1 MKRARSYPGN
11 EISWFLIGSLLGLF
25 VLACL
30 APRAVAQAQDDPF
43 AETPKQNAKTSGK
56 KPFANAPGSE
66 KPKNPTD
73 DRIDF
78 EVSVKPQEAKRGETA
93 KLIIKGIPRPGFHT
107 YPMTQRADNQFQD
120 ELPLSKLIFENTP
133 GLQPLWPISESDP
146 ETKEEQGIGYFLEHE
161 NPFTW
166 SQDILILPDAKP
178 GPNVLKF
185 RIRLQVCDKTCV
197 WGEHPF
203 EVTIKVSP
211 GPAVPLTPEFKERI
225 GLPKPA
231 IKVVSVPPVSGGENV
246 VVPSQPPVAN
256 PSSPAGNEKSSPS
269 QPVNPATD
277 SPKVVSPES
286 SNDGLLAFI
295 LQGIMWGAISL
306 VTPCVFPMIPITV
319 SFFLKET
326 EKKEHRPLMKA
337 AVYSGTIIVVLTL
350 GGVLMAKGLRD
361 VSQWPATN
369 FILGG
374 LFVFF
379 ALSLF
384 GMYEIQLPSWLSRY
398 TSSQEGRGGIA
409 GTIFMA
415 LTFTIISFTCVAP
428 FFGGFIL
435 LASSAQSSTD
445 WVKLFLGALA
455 YATTFA
461 APFFVLALFPTLIRA
476 MPKSG
481 SWMNTIKVVMGFI
494 EMAAALKFLRAAELL
509 WFGRAEIL
517 TYDLVLGM
525 YVALSLLCGLYLLN
539 LFRLPHDYDT
549 PQQLGVP
556 RLVFS
561 LLFLSLAFYLTPA
574 LFKGSGG
581 EQQRPR
587 GRVFAWLDSFL
598 LPDPVDESAL
608 ADSTNG
614 SSKSPTSG
622 RLAWLGNLDDGLQK
636 AKENDKLVFI
646 DFTGLS

>member
-1 MKRARSYPGN
+1 MKRASSYPVN
-11 EISWFLIGSLLGLF
+11 AISRFIFGFFF
-25 VLACL
+25 VLSVL
-30 APRAVAQAQDDPF
+30 AFSAPKAVAQDDPF
-43 AETPKQNAKTSGK
+43 AEIPKQNAKPSAK
-56 KPFANAPGSE
+56 SPVANAPG
-66 KPKNPTD
+66 PDARKNPTD

-78 EVSVKPQEAKRGETA
+78 EVSVKPQEAKRGETV

-107 YPMTQRADNQFQD
+107 YPMTQRADNLFQD
-120 ELPLSKLIFENTP
+120 ELALSKLIPENTP

-178 GPNVLKF
+178 GPNTLKF

-203 EVTIKVSP
+203 AVTVKVAENP
-211 GPAVPLTPEFKERI
+211 PVPLTPQLKERLA
-225 GLPKPA
+225 LPKPP
-231 IKVVSVPPVSGGENV
+231 IKVVAVPPASGGQNFDIQPSV
-246 VVPSQPPVAN
+246 VTPSGPPGTAKAALSQPIN
-256 PSSPAGNEKSSPS
+256 PDNNGG
-269 QPVNPATD
+269 
-277 SPKVVSPES
+277 PKVVSPEPS
-286 SNDGLLAFI
+286 DDGLLAFI
-295 LQGIMWGAISL
+295 FQGFVWGLISL

-326 EKKEHRPLMKA
+326 EKKDHRPLLKA
-337 AVYSGTIIVVLTL
+337 AVYSGTIIVVLTA

-361 VSQWPATN
+361 ISQWSTTN
-369 FILGG
+369 FVLGG

-398 TSSQEGRGGIA
+398 TSSREGRGGLA
-409 GTIFMA
+409 GTVFMA

-461 APFFVLALFPTLIRA
+461 APFFVLALFPTLIRT

-481 SWMNTIKVVMGFI
+481 SWMNTIKVVMGFV
-494 EMAAALKFLRAAELL
+494 EMAAALKFLRAGELL

-539 LFRLPHDYDT
+539 LFRLPHDYDA
-549 PQQLGVP
+549 PEQLGVP

-574 LFKGSGG
+574 LFKVSGG

-598 LPDPVDESAL
+598 LPDPVDESYV
-608 ADSTNG
+608 ADSSNG
-614 SSKSPTSG
+614 TAKSPGSA
-622 RLAWLGNLDDGLQK
+622 RLSWLGNLDDGLQK
-636 AKENDKLVFI
+636 AKENEKLVFI

>member
-1 MKRARSYPGN
+1 MKRARSYPVN
-11 EISWFLIGSLLGLF
+11 AISRFIFGFFF
-25 VLACL
+25 VLSVL
-30 APRAVAQAQDDPF
+30 AFSAPKAVAQDDPF
-43 AETPKQNAKTSGK
+43 AENPKQNAKTSEK
-56 KPFANAPGSE
+56 KPVANAPG
-66 KPKNPTD
+66 PDARKNPTD

-78 EVSVKPQEAKRGETA
+78 EVSVKPQEAKRGETV

-120 ELPLSKLIFENTP
+120 ELALSKLILENTP

-178 GPNVLKF
+178 GPNTIKF

-203 EVTIKVSP
+203 AVTVKVSSEP
-211 GPAVPLTPEFKERI
+211 PLPLTSELKERLA
-225 GLPKPA
+225 LPKPP
-231 IKVVSVPPVSGGENV
+231 IKVVAVPPAGSGGQNIDT
-246 VVPSQPPVAN
+246 QPPVTNPPGLPGKTKNASQPIN
-256 PSSPAGNEKSSPS
+256 PSNDGG
-269 QPVNPATD
+269 
-277 SPKVVSPES
+277 PKIVSPEPS
-286 SNDGLLAFI
+286 DDGLLAFI

-337 AVYSGTIIVVLTL
+337 AVYSGTIIVVLTA

-361 VSQWPATN
+361 ISQWPTTN
-369 FILGG
+369 FVLGG

-398 TSSQEGRGGIA
+398 TSSQEGRGGLA
-409 GTIFMA
+409 GTVFMA

-445 WVKLFLGALA
+445 WVKLLLGALA
-455 YATTFA
+455 YAATFA

-481 SWMNTIKVVMGFI
+481 SWMNTIKVVMGFV

-539 LFRLPHDYDT
+539 LFRLPHDYDA

-574 LFKGSGG
+574 LFKVSGG

-598 LPDPVDESAL
+598 LPDPIDESSL
-608 ADSTNG
+608 ADTGNG
-614 SSKSPTSG
+614 AGKSPGSG

>member
-1 MKRARSYPGN
+1 MKRARSYPVN
-11 EISWFLIGSLLGLF
+11 AISRFIFGFFF
-25 VLACL
+25 VLSVL
-30 APRAVAQAQDDPF
+30 AFSAPKAVAQDDPF
-43 AETPKQNAKTSGK
+43 AEIPKQNAKPSAK
-56 KPFANAPGSE
+56 SPVANAPGFDAR
-66 KPKNPTD
+66 KNPTD

-78 EVSVKPQEAKRGETA
+78 EVSLKPQEAKRGETI

-107 YPMTQRADNQFQD
+107 YPMTQRAHNQFQD
-120 ELPLSKLIFENTP
+120 ELALSKLIFENTP

-166 SQDILILPDAKP
+166 SQDILILPEAKP
-178 GPNVLKF
+178 GPNTLKF

-203 EVTIKVSP
+203 AVTIKVSSEP
-211 GPAVPLTPEFKERI
+211 PVPLTSELKERLA
-225 GLPKPA
+225 LPKPP
-231 IKVVSVPPVSGGENV
+231 IKVVAVPPASGAQNMDT
-246 VVPSQPPVAN
+246 QPPIAN
-256 PSSPAGNEKSSPS
+256 PPGSPGTAKTAPSP
-269 QPVNPATD
+269 PINPSND
-277 SPKVVSPES
+277 GGPKVVSPEPS
-286 SNDGLLAFI
+286 DNGLLAFI

-326 EKKEHRPLMKA
+326 EKKDHRPLLKA
-337 AVYSGTIIVVLTL
+337 AVYSGTIIVVLTA

-361 VSQWPATN
+361 ISQWSTTN
-369 FILGG
+369 FVLGG
-374 LFVFF
+374 LFIFF

-398 TSSQEGRGGIA
+398 TSSQEGRGGLA
-409 GTIFMA
+409 GTVFMA

-461 APFFVLALFPTLIRA
+461 APFFVLALFPTLIRT

-481 SWMNTIKVVMGFI
+481 SWMNTIKVVMGFV
-494 EMAAALKFLRAAELL
+494 EMAAALKFLRAGELL

-539 LFRLPHDYDT
+539 LFRLPHDYDA
-549 PQQLGVP
+549 PEQLGVP

-574 LFKGSGG
+574 LFKVSGG

-598 LPDPVDESAL
+598 LPDPVDESSV
-608 ADSTNG
+608 ADTGNG
-614 SSKSPTSG
+614 ASKSPVSG
-622 RLAWLGNLDDGLQK
+622 RLSWLGNLNDGLQK
-636 AKENDKLVFI
+636 AKENEKLVFI